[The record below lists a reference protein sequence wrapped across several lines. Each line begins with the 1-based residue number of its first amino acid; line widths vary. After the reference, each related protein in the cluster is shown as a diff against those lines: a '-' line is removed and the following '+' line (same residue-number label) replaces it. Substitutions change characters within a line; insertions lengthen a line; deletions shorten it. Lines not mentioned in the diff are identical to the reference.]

1 MKCLTVPRQGSS
13 TVSLQ
18 LCAAV
23 AWDSAVAGTGDRP
36 PQPRDRHSQPGAAE
50 PMQNS
55 SAKLINSNNSPPTQ
69 QNPYHHWWAL
79 HPTTCCSESVPV
91 TLLILIFVRSLG
103 QHYLEQNSLKL
114 KTKQDLKSEQTS
126 CVICLQPGDLNSLK
140 KPLEGRDPCPGITLW
155 IAVLKLLLWH
165 YFPTRNSTQLLLQV
179 SACWIDRLEYFGALY
194 GCI

>member
-1 MKCLTVPRQGSS
+1 
-13 TVSLQ
+13 
-18 LCAAV
+18 
-23 AWDSAVAGTGDRP
+23 
-36 PQPRDRHSQPGAAE
+36 
-50 PMQNS
+50 MQNS

-140 KPLEGRDPCPGITLW
+140 NPLESRDPCPGITLR
-155 IAVLKLLLWH
+155 IAVLKLLLWQ
-165 YFPTRNSTQLLLQV
+165 YFPTHNSTQLLLH
-179 SACWIDRLEYFGALY
+179 AG
-194 GCI
+194 